1 MHIGVIV
8 KLKGLDMK
16 RYGLLGA
23 LIGFVIAVLGF
34 TQIPAVAQEAD
45 SSEQQVNEPPAP
57 EQRAR
62 RRGIPERFDP
72 KRPGGP
78 GVTFGATGIQLP
90 EESAWEITVMPYG
103 DGDLAVIKHN
113 RITGQTLI
121 LNCSSTCGNNEQWRD
136 YPVDE

>member
-1 MHIGVIV
+1 MYIGVIV

-23 LIGFVIAVLGF
+23 LIGFVISVLGF

-57 EQRAR
+57 EQGAWM
-62 RRGIPERFDP
+62 RGIPEHFDP
-72 KRPGGP
+72 RPP
-78 GVTFGATGIQLP
+78 GDPWMTFGATGIQLP

-103 DGDLAVIKHN
+103 HGDLAVVKHN